1 MSALTLLL
9 ADDHLLFCESLKI
22 VLEAEAKEIEVVGI
36 AGDGEKAVALV
47 EQTDP
52 DVVLMDVRMPRL
64 DGVQAARII
73 HERFPRTRVMML
85 TTFDDDEYV
94 REAMRYGAIGYLLK
108 DTPLEKLIVSIRA
121 IKEGVVLISP
131 AVALKLVGET
141 NAPAGKD
148 SSARGA
154 ESAAPWVRNLS
165 RREKEIIRLVAQ
177 GRDNVEIAREL
188 FIAEQTVK
196 NHISEI
202 YSKIGEHDRAKVTIM
217 VNNLE
222 KDILL
227 L

>member
-1 MSALTLLL
+1 VSTISLVL

-22 VLEAEAKEIEVVGI
+22 VLEAEAKEIQVVGI

-131 AVALKLVGET
+131 AVALKLVGEP
-141 NAPAGKD
+141 NAAAGKD
-148 SSARGA
+148 ISAKDA
-154 ESAAPWVRNLS
+154 EGSAWWVKTLS
-165 RREKEIIRLVAQ
+165 RREKEIVRLVAK
-177 GRDNVEIAREL
+177 GRDNSEIAREL

-202 YSKIGEHDRAKVTIM
+202 YSKIGEHDRGKVALL
-217 VNNLE
+217 VNGLE